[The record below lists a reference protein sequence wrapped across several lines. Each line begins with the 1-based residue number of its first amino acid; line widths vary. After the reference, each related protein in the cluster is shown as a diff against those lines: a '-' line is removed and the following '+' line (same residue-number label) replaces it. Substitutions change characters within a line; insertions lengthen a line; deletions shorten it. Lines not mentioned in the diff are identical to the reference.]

1 MSIKAKVDRYAV
13 VKAQIKILEAEAA
26 DLGEEIKDWMAGT
39 AIFTLSGD
47 QYTIKWSQTERTMMQ
62 PMSWFKQ
69 HYDQDWIDQHTK
81 TVEVNTLRVQAKA
94 EIIAA

>member
-26 DLGEEIKDWMAGT
+26 DLGNEIKDWMSGT

-62 PMSWFKQ
+62 PLSWFMQ
-69 HYDQDWIDQHTK
+69 HYDPDWIDQHTK
-81 TVEVNTLRVQAKA
+81 TSTADMLRVQAKV
-94 EIIAA
+94 EIAA